1 MKKHRDKRSDRKY
14 IATGQV
20 VAYDGGVPRIL
31 GGYVP
36 WTLPQDHRHCKWES
50 QGKFKEHS

>member
-36 WTLPQDHRHCKWES
+36 RPLRRITVIAKRRAKARFRRQ
-50 QGKFKEHS
+50 